1 MVFVVLSTLP
11 DDNLGVYQEVLAM
24 AVSQCAH
31 STCRSSGEADNRLA
45 AALASEEPIMIPN

>member
-1 MVFVVLSTLP
+1 MVLSTLP
-11 DDNLGVYQEVLAM
+11 DDNLGVYQEVLAV

-45 AALASEEPIMIPN
+45 AALASEEPIMTPN